1 VFETLITIS
10 ALLTSSLLFGGM
22 LLFSAS
28 FAAFLFK
35 SLPPAEASALI
46 RKAFPSFYIF
56 VAITSLIAALLAIA
70 SSLYSATILVLISL
84 SIIPTRQILMPAI
97 NTASDLKQKKRFLVL
112 HGLSVVVTL
121 IHIIA
126 VAFVIVDLAAY

>member
-1 VFETLITIS
+1 MFETILRTS
-10 ALLTSSLLFGGM
+10 ALLTASLLFGGM

-35 SLPPAEASALI
+35 SLPPAEARELI

-56 VAITSLIAALLAIA
+56 VAITSLIAALLTI
-70 SSLYSATILVLISL
+70 SMSLFSAGILALITL

-97 NTASDLKQKKRFLVL
+97 NTASDAKLKQRFLVL
-112 HGLSVVVTL
+112 HGLSVVITL

-126 VAFVIVDLAAY
+126 AGYVIIDLAAY

>member
-1 VFETLITIS
+1 MFETVLHIS

-35 SLPPAEASALI
+35 SLPPAEARDLI
-46 RKAFPSFYIF
+46 RKAFPPFYIF
-56 VAITSLIAALLAIA
+56 VAVTSLIAALLAIA
-70 SSLYSATILVLISL
+70 SSLYSASILALITL

-97 NTASDLKQKKRFLVL
+97 NAASDAKQKQHFLVL
-112 HGLSVVVTL
+112 HGLSVVITL
-121 IHIIA
+121 VHIIA
-126 VAFVIVDLAAY
+126 AAFVIIDLAVH

>member
-1 VFETLITIS
+1 MFETTLHIS

-35 SLPPAEASALI
+35 SLPPAEARTLI
-46 RKAFPSFYIF
+46 RKAFPSFYMF
-56 VAITSLIAALLAIA
+56 VAITSLVAALLAIA
-70 SSLYSATILVLISL
+70 SSLYSAGILLLITL

-97 NTASDLKQKKRFLVL
+97 NAASDAKLKQRFFVL
-112 HGLSVVVTL
+112 HGLSVVITL
-121 IHIIA
+121 AHIVA
-126 VAFVIVDLAAY
+126 VGFVIIDLAAH

>member
-1 VFETLITIS
+1 LFETILRTS
-10 ALLTSSLLFGGM
+10 ALLTASLLFGGM

-35 SLPPAEASALI
+35 SLPPAEARELI

-56 VAITSLIAALLAIA
+56 VAITSLIAALLTI
-70 SSLYSATILVLISL
+70 SMSLFSAGILALITL

-97 NTASDLKQKKRFLVL
+97 NTASDAKLKQRFLVL
-112 HGLSVVVTL
+112 HGLSVVITL

-126 VAFVIVDLAAY
+126 AGYVIIDLAAY

>member
-1 VFETLITIS
+1 MFETTLHIS

-35 SLPPAEASALI
+35 SLPPAEARTLI
-46 RKAFPSFYIF
+46 RKAFPSFYMF
-56 VAITSLIAALLAIA
+56 VAITSLVAALLAIA
-70 SSLYSATILVLISL
+70 SSLYSASILLLITL

-97 NTASDLKQKKRFLVL
+97 NAASDAKLKQRFFVL
-112 HGLSVVVTL
+112 HGLSVVITL
-121 IHIIA
+121 AHIVA
-126 VAFVIVDLAAY
+126 VGFVIIDLAAY

>member
-35 SLPPAEASALI
+35 SLSPAEASALI

>member
-1 VFETLITIS
+1 
-10 ALLTSSLLFGGM
+10 M

-35 SLPPAEASALI
+35 SLSPAEASALI